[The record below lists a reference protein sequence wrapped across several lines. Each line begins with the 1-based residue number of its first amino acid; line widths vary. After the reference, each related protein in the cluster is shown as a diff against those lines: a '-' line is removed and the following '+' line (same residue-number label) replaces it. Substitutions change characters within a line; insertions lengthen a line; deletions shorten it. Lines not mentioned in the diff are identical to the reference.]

1 MKSLKDIVGAA
12 CSIPRLSLWEG
23 GRRKGEGER
32 EDGGGRCTK
41 GREERGGGVL
51 GGGWTKEGGGGRGGE
66 ERYLDCFQASS
77 ETKLA
82 FSDCSVVYCI
92 TSS

>member
-51 GGGWTKEGGGGRGGE
+51 GGGWTKEGEGGEGRGGAIFG
-66 ERYLDCFQASS
+66 LFPGQ
-77 ETKLA
+77 
-82 FSDCSVVYCI
+82 F
-92 TSS
+92 